1 MIQRAK
7 IYQPV
12 KTTMQSGKARTKFW
26 ILEFAKS
33 NSNKDF
39 VMGWTSS
46 SNTEEQIKLKFET
59 QEQAIAY
66 ANENNI
72 LFDLTTQKKNRLI
85 IKTYA
90 DNFLNNV

>member
-1 MIQRAK
+1 MNQKAK

-12 KTTMQSGKARTKFW
+12 KTAMQSGKARTKFW
-26 ILEFAKS
+26 ILEFTKS

-46 SNTEEQIKLKFET
+46 SDTDEQIKLKFET

-66 ANENNI
+66 AKENNI
-72 LFDLTTQKKNRLI
+72 QFDIIAHKKNKLI
-85 IKTYA
+85 IKAYA

>member
-1 MIQRAK
+1 MVLRAK

-12 KTTMQSGKARTKFW
+12 KTAMQSGKARTKFW
-26 ILEFAKS
+26 ILEFTKS

-46 SNTEEQIKLKFET
+46 SNTKEQIKLKFET

-72 LFDLTTQKKNRLI
+72 LFDLITHKKNRLI
-85 IKTYA
+85 IKAYA

>member
-1 MIQRAK
+1 MVLRAK

-12 KTTMQSGKARTKFW
+12 KTAMQSGKARTKFW
-26 ILEFAKS
+26 ILEFTKS

-46 SNTEEQIKLKFET
+46 SDTKEQIKLKFET

-72 LFDLTTQKKNRLI
+72 LFDLTTHKKNRLI
-85 IKTYA
+85 IKAYA

>member
-46 SNTEEQIKLKFET
+46 SNTKEQIKLKFET

-72 LFDLTTQKKNRLI
+72 LFDLSTHKKNRLI
-85 IKTYA
+85 IKAYA

>member
-1 MIQRAK
+1 MVLRAK

-12 KTTMQSGKARTKFW
+12 KTAMQSGKARTKFW
-26 ILEFAKS
+26 ILEFTKS

-72 LFDLTTQKKNRLI
+72 LFDLSTHKKNRLI
-85 IKTYA
+85 IKAYA

>member
-1 MIQRAK
+1 MILRAK

-12 KTTMQSGKARTKFW
+12 KTAMQSGKARTKFW
-26 ILEFAKS
+26 ILEFTRS

-46 SNTEEQIKLKFET
+46 SNTGEQVKLKFET

-72 LFDLTTQKKNRLI
+72 LFDLTTQKKIKLI
-85 IKTYA
+85 IKAYA

>member
-1 MIQRAK
+1 MVLRAK

-12 KTTMQSGKARTKFW
+12 KTSMQSGKARTKFW
-26 ILEFAKS
+26 ILEFTKS

-66 ANENNI
+66 ANQNNI
-72 LFDLTTQKKNRLI
+72 LFDLTIHKKNRLI
-85 IKTYA
+85 IKAYA

>member
-1 MIQRAK
+1 
-7 IYQPV
+7 
-12 KTTMQSGKARTKFW
+12 MQSGKARTKFW
-26 ILEFAKS
+26 ILEFNKS

-46 SNTEEQIKLKFET
+46 SNTDEQIKLKFET

-66 ANENNI
+66 AKENNI
-72 LFDLTTQKKNRLI
+72 QFDIIAHKKNKLI
-85 IKTYA
+85 IKAYA

>member
-1 MIQRAK
+1 MVLKAK

-12 KTTMQSGKARTKFW
+12 KTAMQSGKARTKFW
-26 ILEFAKS
+26 ILEFTKS

-39 VMGWTSS
+39 VMGWISS
-46 SNTEEQIKLKFET
+46 SNTGEQIKLKFET

-72 LFDLTTQKKNRLI
+72 LFDLTTHKKNKLI
-85 IKTYA
+85 IKAYA

>member
-1 MIQRAK
+1 MVLRAK

-12 KTTMQSGKARTKFW
+12 KTAMQSGKARTKFW
-26 ILEFAKS
+26 ILEFTKS

-46 SNTEEQIKLKFET
+46 SNTGEQVKLKFET

-72 LFDLTTQKKNRLI
+72 LFDLITHKKNKLI
-85 IKTYA
+85 IKAYA